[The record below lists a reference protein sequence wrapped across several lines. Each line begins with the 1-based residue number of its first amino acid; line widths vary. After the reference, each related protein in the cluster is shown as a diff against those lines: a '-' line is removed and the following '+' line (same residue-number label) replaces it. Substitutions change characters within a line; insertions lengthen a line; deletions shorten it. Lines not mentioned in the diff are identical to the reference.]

1 MCIRDRAYAARHIA
15 KNLVAAGVADQV
27 LVQVAYAIGVAQPV
41 GVFVT
46 TYGTT
51 KATDTNGK
59 ALSDGEIAEKVNK
72 LFDLRPYAIV
82 QRFGLQ
88 NPIFAQT
95 AAYGHM
101 GRQPGTVQATMKDGT
116 VKTFETF
123 TWEKLDYVPQIKA
136 EFAL

>member
-1 MCIRDRAYAARHIA
+1 
-15 KNLVAAGVADQV
+15 V

-51 KATDTNGK
+51 KALDGTGK
-59 ALSDGEIAEKVNK
+59 ALSDGEIAQKVNK

-101 GRQPGTVQATMKDGT
+101 GRQPGTVQVLMPSGEN
-116 VKTFETF
+116 KTFETF
-123 TWEKLDYVPQIKA
+123 TWEKLDYVPQIKM
-136 EFAL
+136 EFGL